1 MGLGVPGGSVCSPMQ
16 VRAVQ
21 GCSQPATELGGA
33 RLKAQACA
41 GALQGLLHTRPQGE
55 WLSWPW
61 VVTQPLPHSPEPW
74 LLWSCPT
81 GSSLTFMISIP
92 C

>member
-1 MGLGVPGGSVCSPMQ
+1 MGLGVPGGSVCCPMQ

-41 GALQGLLHTRPQGE
+41 GALQGLLHTHPQGE
-55 WLSWPW
+55 QLSWPW
-61 VVTQPLPHSPEPW
+61 VVTQPLHT
-74 LLWSCPT
+74 LLSR
-81 GSSLTFMISIP
+81 GSSGAVPQALP
-92 C
+92 